1 MTRFSRPRRDS
12 LLTLALLGLLTL
24 LAWKLNRT
32 PEVVQSDGF
41 TVVDGDSLT
50 RDGARFRLLG
60 IDAPEYRQ
68 QCQRDSMAWACGRA
82 ARDALVQMLP
92 GGRAECRGRQRDR
105 YDRLLVTCRVGGRDV
120 NAEMVRRGMAVSFG
134 GYATEEAE
142 ARNAKAGLWSGSF
155 ERPQDFRHDHDHGL
169 AGPGSD
175 PIAAV
180 GDYLRRLLGGR

>member
-1 MTRFSRPRRDS
+1 MV
-12 LLTLALLGLLTL
+12 LLGLLAL
-24 LAWKLNRT
+24 LAWKMNRA

-41 TVVDGDSLT
+41 IVVDGDSLT

-68 QCQRDSMAWACGRA
+68 QCQRDGMAWACGRV
-82 ARDALVQMLP
+82 AREALVQMLP

-105 YDRLLVTCRVGGRDV
+105 YDRLLVTCRAGSLDV

-134 GYATEEAE
+134 DYQAEEAA
-142 ARNAKAGLWSGSF
+142 ARAAKAGLWSGSF
-155 ERPQDFRHDHDHGL
+155 ERPQDFRHDGGRGVARDY
-169 AGPGSD
+169 

-180 GDYLRRLLGGR
+180 GNYLRRLLGGR